1 MEKITKQLYL
11 NFYNK
16 QYAKFIKYGVDP
28 QCGLF
33 DIDGVGEFVRRYI
46 VKSSVLYIRYLEYKS
61 KEAREIWGKEI
72 VKAREIKR

>member
-33 DIDGVGEFVRRYI
+33 DIGGVGDFVKRYI
-46 VKSSVLYIRYLEYKS
+46 VKGSALNIKYLEYKS
-61 KEAREIWGKEI
+61 NDDGYNGINCSAK
-72 VKAREIKR
+72 